1 MSMCRIVNGREKDD
15 EIIKNVIAT
24 PTCFFFVLFFFVFFF
39 FWVRVLNWSHIH
51 CLGCFALWV
60 WLFCSDDD
68 RVFVWGF
75 HASLTCYNLRVYL
88 WRKSRGQENLFLVV
102 VFLGLAF
109 LSDNRFLFEDFK
121 PLGVYILIYIF
132 DKNLLLL

>member
-1 MSMCRIVNGREKDD
+1 MYQCITWKLKK
-15 EIIKNVIAT
+15 KNE
-24 PTCFFFVLFFFVFFF
+24 
-39 FWVRVLNWSHIH
+39 
-51 CLGCFALWV
+51 
-60 WLFCSDDD
+60 
-68 RVFVWGF
+68 
-75 HASLTCYNLRVYL
+75 SLDSTYERNKISNLRNKYI
-88 WRKSRGQENLFLVV
+88 EEPLFLVV